1 MLDVL
6 TTSLD
11 IMQVSISRSR
21 LAGEPPDV
29 VIRPRLSDFALLDF
43 HRAEEAIAEGE
54 RAAEQALSQISA
66 LLALRPLPAAKES
79 GPRPGDHVGR
89 LDDSTWADG
98 PIPPTPA
105 RLVP

>member
-1 MLDVL
+1 MLEVL

-29 VIRPRLSDFALLDF
+29 VIRPRLSDFALMDF
-43 HRAEEAIAEGE
+43 HRAEEAIAEGQ
-54 RAAEQALSQISA
+54 RAAEEALPQISE
-66 LLALRPLPAAKES
+66 LLALHRLPAAKGTE
-79 GPRPGDHVGR
+79 
-89 LDDSTWADG
+89 G